1 MKFDAHRRLL
11 WLVIG
16 TVAFGAFPPSHP
28 GSTPSVGVPI
38 TSRHCSVVSNQQ
50 PPKAT
55 SSIAAGP
62 AGKIV
67 IPAGIEIMAEL
78 ADDLDT
84 RLISDGEEFTL
95 RLTQAIFVGGR
106 EVIPRGTRVIG
117 QAAARQDEEGNYSTL
132 VLSFSRLAL
141 GARSL
146 PASFTVKALE
156 PPLPPPEGGTS
167 PSGPPLPGESDR
179 RPGELR
185 RPRIETSGGI
195 SIRRIPDTSTPG
207 KPSKIGRRRE
217 SVELMKISQAETGE
231 TELFLEGEDISLRPG
246 TRFRLRL
253 AKDLVV
259 N

>member
-1 MKFDAHRRLL
+1 MRLRAHHPCL

-16 TVAFGAFPPSHP
+16 VVAFGAVAETHP
-28 GSTPSVGVPI
+28 GSTPTARGRVI
-38 TSRHCSVVSNQQ
+38 SRQYSIVSQQQ
-50 PPKAT
+50 PPGAT
-55 SSIAAGP
+55 AAP
-62 AGKIV
+62 TARPTGKII

-84 RLISDGEEFTL
+84 RLISEGEEFTL

-106 EVIPRGTRVIG
+106 EIIPRGTRVIG

-132 VLSFSRLAL
+132 ILSFSRLAL

-146 PASFTVKALE
+146 PVSFTVKALE

-217 SVELMKISQAETGE
+217 SVELMKISHSETGE

-253 AKDLVV
+253 AKELIV

>member
-1 MKFDAHRRLL
+1 MRFDAHQRLL
-11 WLVIG
+11 WLVVG
-16 TVAFGAFPPSHP
+16 TVAFGAFPQNHP
-28 GSTPSVGVPI
+28 GSTPAVGVRI
-38 TSRHCSVVSNQQ
+38 TSCSGVSNQQ
-50 PPKAT
+50 PPAA
-55 SSIAAGP
+55 SPIAADP
-62 AGKIV
+62 KGKIV

-84 RLISDGEEFTL
+84 RLISEGEEFTL

-106 EVIPRGTRVIG
+106 EIIPRGTRVIG

-146 PASFTVKALE
+146 PVSFTVRALE
-156 PPLPPPEGGTS
+156 PPLPPPEDGTS
-167 PSGPPLPGESDR
+167 PSGQSDR

-246 TRFRLRL
+246 TRFHLRL

>member
-1 MKFDAHRRLL
+1 MRFDAHQRLL
-11 WLVIG
+11 WLVVG
-16 TVAFGAFPPSHP
+16 TVAFGAFPQNHP
-28 GSTPSVGVPI
+28 GSTPVVGGHA
-38 TSRHCSVVSNQQ
+38 TSRHCFVVSDQQ
-50 PPKAT
+50 PPAAT
-55 SSIAAGP
+55 
-62 AGKIV
+62 GKIV

-78 ADDLDT
+78 TDDLDT

-106 EVIPRGTRVIG
+106 EIIPRGTRVIG

-146 PASFTVKALE
+146 PVSFTVRALE
-156 PPLPPPEGGTS
+156 PPLPPPEGGT
-167 PSGPPLPGESDR
+167 PGQSDR

-217 SVELMKISQAETGE
+217 SVELMKVSQAETGE

>member
-1 MKFDAHRRLL
+1 MRHDIHRTLL
-11 WLVIG
+11 WLIIG
-16 TVAFGAFPPSHP
+16 TVAFGAVPENPR
-28 GSTPSVGVPI
+28 GSTPRVRLASRPCGVVGP
-38 TSRHCSVVSNQQ
+38 QQ
-50 PPKAT
+50 PPGAT
-55 SSIAAGP
+55 SSSTARP

-78 ADDLDT
+78 VDDLDT
-84 RLISDGEEFTL
+84 RLISEGEEFAL

-132 VLSFSRLAL
+132 VLSFTRLAL

-146 PASFTVKALE
+146 PVSFAVKALE
-156 PPLPPPEGGTS
+156 PPLPPPEGETS
-167 PSGPPLPGESDR
+167 PSGPPSDR

-217 SVELMKISQAETGE
+217 SVELMKISRAETGE

-253 AKDLVV
+253 MADLVV

>member
-1 MKFDAHRRLL
+1 MRFDAHQRLL
-11 WLVIG
+11 WLVVG
-16 TVAFGAFPPSHP
+16 TVAFGAFPQNHP
-28 GSTPSVGVPI
+28 GSTPAVGGHA
-38 TSRHCSVVSNQQ
+38 TSRHCSVVSDQQ
-50 PPKAT
+50 PPAT
-55 SSIAAGP
+55 PSIAAGP
-62 AGKIV
+62 TGKIV

-78 ADDLDT
+78 TDDLDT

-106 EVIPRGTRVIG
+106 EIIPRGTRVIG

-146 PASFTVKALE
+146 PVSFTVRALE
-156 PPLPPPEGGTS
+156 PPLPPPEGGT
-167 PSGPPLPGESDR
+167 PGQSDR

-217 SVELMKISQAETGE
+217 SVELMKVSQAETGE

>member
-1 MKFDAHRRLL
+1 MRCDAHRRLL
-11 WLVIG
+11 WLVVG
-16 TVAFGAFPPSHP
+16 TVAFGAFPSSHP
-28 GSTPSVGVPI
+28 GRTSAVGVPI
-38 TSRHCSVVSNQQ
+38 SSRHCFVVNHQQ
-50 PPKAT
+50 PPGAT
-55 SSIAAGP
+55 SSPAAGR

-78 ADDLDT
+78 TDDLDT
-84 RLISDGEEFTL
+84 RLISEGEEFTL

-106 EVIPRGTRVIG
+106 EIIPRGTRVIG
-117 QAAARQDEEGNYSTL
+117 QATARQDEEGNYSTL
-132 VLSFSRLAL
+132 VLSFGRLAL

-146 PASFTVKALE
+146 PVSFAVKALE

-185 RPRIETSGGI
+185 RPRIEVSGGI

-231 TELFLEGEDISLRPG
+231 TEIFLEGEDISLRPG

-253 AKDLVV
+253 TEDLVV